1 MISQIR
7 SFAAE
12 MLIYKSGILTLISL
26 EVLCSIWYVPSRASH
41 EGPFKVNM
49 IERAEETKAGKIKS
63 T

>member
-12 MLIYKSGILTLISL
+12 MLIYKSGILTPISL
-26 EVLCSIWYVPSRASH
+26 EVLCSIWYVPLRASR
-41 EGPFKVNM
+41 PFKVNM
-49 IERAEETKAGKIKS
+49 IERAEETKARKIKS